1 MTPFEGFQRKA
12 VVVLPT
18 EEEFKNR
25 VKQRTEEEGKEIPES
40 AVLEMKGNR
49 CRDGRNLRH

>member
-1 MTPFEGFQRKA
+1 MQPFEGFQRKA

-25 VKQRTEEEGKEIPES
+25 LEQRTEEQRKEIPES
-40 AVLEMKGNR
+40 SVLEMKGK
-49 CRDGRNLRH
+49 